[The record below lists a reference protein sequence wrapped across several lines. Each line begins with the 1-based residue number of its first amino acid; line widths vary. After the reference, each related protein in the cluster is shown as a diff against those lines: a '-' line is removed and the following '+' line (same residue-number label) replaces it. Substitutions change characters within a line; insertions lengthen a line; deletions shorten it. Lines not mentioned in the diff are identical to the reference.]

1 MRLYSGTTKSLIEDS
16 VYNRIASKL
25 SDAFFAYYR
34 FRPAPSEVNS
44 WRNSIR
50 AVSQVF
56 QNASLLNNGVILEL
70 ELPLTSL
77 RLDCLLTGRD
87 EVKVPNAVIIE
98 LKQWE
103 RCVDGAGSNEV
114 ATWVGGALRDRLH
127 PSAQVGQY
135 KSYLEDCHPAFSGE
149 NAIGLYA
156 CSYLHNYLYDSAD
169 VIFSSKFSELV
180 RLCPLFT
187 GDDVEKLVQYLQPK
201 LIKGDDMALVERVE
215 QGRYRATRKLLDH
228 VAAVIKGQSEYV
240 LLDEQLVAYDSV
252 LQSALEGMAD
262 RKKHVVIVKGGPGTG
277 KSVIAMKLLGDLSEK
292 GLTSHYV
299 NGSGAFSE
307 TVRKI
312 VGTRASAQI
321 KYTNAYKNADFNVV
335 DVLICDEAHRI
346 RETSNTWT
354 TPSAKKTDVPQVV
367 ELLNAAKTPVFLLDD
382 DQLVRP
388 DEIGSIE
395 YIRQQAEA
403 LGCVIREYELAVQF
417 RCAGSE
423 GFVNW
428 INNTLGV
435 RRTANVIWTGAE
447 GFEFRIF
454 DSPES
459 LELAIRQRAAQG
471 FTARMTAGFCWRWS
485 NPNNDGTL
493 VNDVV
498 LGNYR
503 RPWNARSGKGRL
515 AKGIPRERLWAY
527 QAGGIDQVGCVYTA
541 QGFEFDYVGVIFGTD
556 LVYDPALANW
566 KGNSEASADPAVRR
580 SSDFL
585 KLVKNTYRVLLTRGM
600 KGCYVYFMDKD
611 TEHFF
616 RSRTE
621 DLPLPGAMETQAR

>member
-56 QNASLLNNGVILEL
+56 QDASLLNNGVILEL

-87 EVKVPNAVIIE
+87 EVDVPNAVIIE

-103 RCVDGAGSNEV
+103 KCLDGAGSNEV
-114 ATWVGGALRDRLH
+114 ATWVGGALRDLLH

-149 NAIGLYA
+149 NAISLYA

-169 VIFSSKFSELV
+169 VVFLPKFSELV
-180 RLCPLFT
+180 RLYPLFT
-187 GDDVEKLVQYLQPK
+187 GDDVPKLIQYLQPK
-201 LIKGDDMALVERVE
+201 LVKGDDMALVGRVE

-228 VAAVIKGQSEYV
+228 VAAVIKGKSEYV
-240 LLDEQLVAYDSV
+240 LLDEQLVVYDSV
-252 LQSALEGMAD
+252 LQSALEGMPD
-262 RKKHVVIVKGGPGTG
+262 RKKHVLIVRGGPGTG
-277 KSVIAMKLLGDLSEK
+277 KSVIAMKLLGDLSER
-292 GLTSHYV
+292 GFNSHYV

-312 VGTRASAQI
+312 VGSRAAAQV
-321 KYTNAYKNADFNVV
+321 KYTNAYKNVEYNAV

-354 TPSAKKTDVPQVV
+354 TPAAKRTDMPQVV
-367 ELLNAAKTPVFLLDD
+367 ELLNAAKTAVFLLDN

-395 YIRQQAEA
+395 YIREHAKA

-435 RRTANVIWTGAE
+435 QRTANVIWTGAE
-447 GFEFRIF
+447 GFEFKIF

-459 LELAIRQRAAQG
+459 LELAIRQRVAQA
-471 FTARMTAGFCWRWS
+471 FAARMTAGFCWKWS
-485 NPNNDGTL
+485 NPNTDGTL

-498 LGNYR
+498 VGGYR
-503 RPWNARSGKGRL
+503 RPWNARSGKGHL
-515 AKGIPRERLWAY
+515 AQGIPRERLWAY
-527 QAGGIDQVGCVYTA
+527 EAGGIDQIGCVYTA
-541 QGFEFDYVGVIFGTD
+541 QGFEFDYVGVIFGPD
-556 LVYDPALANW
+556 LVYDPTLGNW
-566 KGNSEASADPAVRR
+566 KGNTKASADPAVRR
-580 SSDFL
+580 SSEFL

-600 KGCYVYFMDKD
+600 KGCYVYFMDKN

-621 DLPLPGAMETQAR
+621 EALPAVWEIQER